1 MSILPQ
7 INRDEQRCFP
17 FAAVGR
23 LPLPGDNVAIATG
36 RLPAGTVIDCAE
48 STFTV
53 NQTIPEGHRFAIAP
67 IAPNEALL
75 SWGLPFGIATQP
87 IAPGD
92 YVCND
97 GMLDALRGRS
107 HDYTLPDQANFC
119 DQIAPHTLDPATF
132 QPGQQVTP
140 YPEERTFLGYR
151 RPGNRGVGTRNMV
164 VILGTTSSTA
174 GFVRAVAD
182 ALQPSVADFPNIDGI
197 VPIAHTEGSG
207 YTAINNRALL
217 LRTLAGLMVHPNVAA
232 VLAVDLADDPVNNA
246 LLRQFLQ
253 ENDYPVADLP
263 HGFYTLSGDWQADLS
278 HTSALITSWLQ
289 AANACTRTPQSLRHL
304 SVATQCGGSD
314 AFSGVSGNPLASEMT
329 KEVVRYGG
337 RANFAE
343 TDELIG
349 SEAYILQN
357 MRDLPTA
364 QKFLDFVELFKE
376 RLAWH
381 GQSAEGNPSGGNKLR
396 GLYNIALKSLGAAL
410 KRHPDVCIDYVVDYA
425 ERMIE
430 PGFYFMNSPGNDLES
445 IAGQVAAGSNLIIF
459 ITGNGSI
466 TNFPFVPTIKVMTT
480 TQRYALLAAEM
491 DINAGRYL
499 DGTPMAELTAESV
512 DLLVAIASGQ
522 QSCGELAGH
531 SQISIWRNWQQTDR
545 SRLPLI
551 LARTK
556 PDGQPISVETGE
568 GERREKATG
577 DKETGAKGMAWLP
590 TVQPR
595 VNLILPTSLCS
606 GQIAG
611 LAARQLAKNDSA
623 THYATLI
630 HTEGCGVAF
639 ASTREVYAE
648 TMVGYAAH
656 PLVNRCLFLEHGCE
670 KAHNDYLHSLLAE
683 AGLDAAD
690 FGWASV
696 QLDGGIQKALAKMR
710 AYFAQA
716 TDRPLAA
723 HHPRHSTSVA
733 LLVDGDVNEHVAATL
748 ADVAQLVLRERGTVV
763 VPSQSRLLRSPAFDA
778 ILDLPESVQPS
789 LAYGQAVAVPGF
801 HLMETPTEHW
811 TETLTGLGATG
822 AAVIL
827 AYTTMSRPGHPFIP
841 VLTLADEDA
850 QSNPDLQLRGDP
862 AKWSQR
868 IHKKLVATLAGK
880 YQPLTLAQNNVD
892 FQLTR
897 GWLGIST

>member
-7 INRDEQRCFP
+7 INRDSHGYIP

-23 LPLPGDNVAIATG
+23 LPLPGDNVAIATR
-36 RLPAGTVIDCAE
+36 RLPASTIIDCGE
-48 STFTV
+48 RTFTV
-53 NQTIPEGHRFAIAP
+53 NQTIPEGHRFAIVALAP
-67 IAPNEALL
+67 GEALL

-97 GMLDALRGRS
+97 GLLDALRGRS
-107 HDYTLPDQANFC
+107 LDFALPAQANFR

-132 QPGQQVTP
+132 QPGQQVALSS
-140 YPEERTFLGYR
+140 EERTFLGYL
-151 RPGNRGVGTRNMV
+151 RPGKRGVGTRNMV
-164 VILGTTSSTA
+164 VILGTTSSS
-174 GFVRAVAD
+174 GSFVRAVANR
-182 ALQPSVADFPNIDGI
+182 LQPLLTDFPNIDGI

-207 YTAINNRALL
+207 YSAINNRTLL

-232 VLAVDLADDPVNNA
+232 ILAVDLASDPVNNR
-246 LLRQFLQ
+246 LLQQFLATDQ
-253 ENDYPVADLP
+253 YPTEELL
-263 HGFYTLSGDWQADLS
+263 HGFFRLTGDWQADLT
-278 HTSALITSWLQ
+278 HCGEVVKAWLPQ
-289 AANACTRTPQSLRHL
+289 ANASTRTPQSLRHL
-304 SVATQCGGSD
+304 NIATQCGGSD

-329 KEVVRYGG
+329 KAVVRHGG

-357 MRDLPTA
+357 IRDLPTA
-364 QKFLDFVELFKE
+364 QKFLDFVEMFKE
-376 RLAWH
+376 RLSWH

-410 KRHPDVCIDYVVDYA
+410 KRHPDVCIDYVVDYG

-480 TQRYALLAAEM
+480 TERYELLAAEM

-499 DGTPMAELTAESV
+499 DGTSMAELTAESV
-512 DLLVAIASGQ
+512 DLLVDIASGK

-556 PDGQPISVETGE
+556 PDGQPIPVETGE
-568 GERREKATG
+568 GVTG
-577 DKETGAKGMAWLP
+577 DKGMAWLP

-595 VNLILPTSLCS
+595 VNLVLPTSLCS
-606 GQIAG
+606 GQIAR
-611 LAARQLAKNDSA
+611 LATDQLNKVDSA
-623 THYATLI
+623 TLYATLV

-656 PLVNRCLFLEHGCE
+656 PLVNRSLFLEHGCE
-670 KAHNDYLHSLLAE
+670 KAHNDYLQSLLTE
-683 AGLDAAD
+683 AGLDVAD

-710 AYFAQA
+710 GYFAQA
-716 TDRPLAA
+716 ADRPSAA
-723 HHPRHSTSVA
+723 ERPRRSTSVA
-733 LLVDGDVNEHVAATL
+733 LLVDGDVDEHIAATL
-748 ADVAQLVLRERGTVV
+748 AHVAQLILGSGGTLI

-778 ILDLPESVQPS
+778 LLDLPESVQPS
-789 LAYGQAVAVPGF
+789 LAYGQAVALPGF
-801 HLMETPTEHW
+801 HLMEAPTEHW

-827 AYTTMSRPGHPFIP
+827 AHSTMPRPGHPFIP
-841 VLTLADEDA
+841 LLTLGDADA
-850 QSNPDLQLRGDP
+850 QNNPDLRLRGDP

-868 IHKKLVATLAGK
+868 IHRKLVATLAGK
-880 YQPLTLAQNNVD
+880 YQPLALAQNNVD